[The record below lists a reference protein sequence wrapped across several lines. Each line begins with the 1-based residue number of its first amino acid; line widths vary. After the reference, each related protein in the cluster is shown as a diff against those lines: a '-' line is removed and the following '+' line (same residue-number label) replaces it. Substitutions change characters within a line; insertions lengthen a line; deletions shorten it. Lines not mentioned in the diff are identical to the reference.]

1 MAEET
6 DREQGQPAENDAPR
20 TVRRIT
26 FDDFEIERRAAEEE
40 SNALH
45 PGFLK
50 NAIPRIRSMKD
61 DLLGGTGKKLFGAK
75 AEPTDQH
82 EEHTFAEPTLA
93 IDPLSAPYFSDE
105 ERSLIRV
112 KKIPKPNETAP
123 RSSESPPAAGIPTI
137 EEFEVDEP
145 EQDSDIQPLSGFS
158 ESFGDTESSAF
169 IDGTIN
175 VYIESPET
183 LEEVVYDDEES
194 PEEPEEIEQDP
205 NVETANRVIPVA
217 SDVPEIRDPS
227 IKVYL
232 DSLRGF
238 DSLPRRAGEAREPR
252 RDFVMMLSELLEL
265 LREHVEAQ
273 SALFFWMNSRKQHL
287 VLECASLDD
296 FAFKYLIP
304 ERKYSIENDAVS
316 KTAIRGEPQLIQR
329 IAPQAEYDLI
339 PYYTDVIGVRSF
351 AAMPVFFGESLVAV
365 VAVDSLNED
374 QFSAETLRLLTEY
387 SRLISGLVR
396 SYIET
401 YDLLSSART
410 LESARKLHQ
419 LSTTDFSLRAPKDAE
434 RTAEYILRAL
444 SEAAGEL
451 IDWEWFATISFDV
464 TQRAWGIHNLQAKAS
479 EPYIAP
485 KTRIDLTESLIGK
498 SLRTG
503 KSERVDSL
511 SQQSIR
517 FSLEEDRT
525 KAVGHSFLVI
535 PIRTAQKN
543 YGALAIEHSESARFT
558 DVDIE
563 AVEHLTRSAAS
574 ALEILAL
581 SEIVHDRALTDILTG
596 ISNKRGFDE
605 RLGEELARAKEF
617 DEPLSV
623 ILFEIDDIV
632 QFAERFNQE
641 DLDTIVLAL
650 TGVLQYLK
658 QPYDVLARV
667 GEYRFAVLL
676 VKMTDEEAYLWS
688 EKVRQKIVSEVIAL
702 GRKSFS
708 ITTSIGLAGARR
720 NSTTDDILTSAKMAL
735 DKAKERGGN
744 EVIVY

>member
-1 MAEET
+1 MIEDQDTE
-6 DREQGQPAENDAPR
+6 RSSSENENAPR
-20 TVRRIT
+20 PVRRVT
-26 FDDFEIERRAAEEE
+26 FDDFEIERSGSDE
-40 SNALH
+40 SVTRS
-45 PGFLK
+45 GFLK

-61 DLLGGTGKKLFGAK
+61 DLIGGSGKISTKIFGGK
-75 AEPTDQH
+75 SETQSSEHSEHPWNEP
-82 EEHTFAEPTLA
+82 AAP
-93 IDPLSAPYFSDE
+93 IDPLAAPYFSDE

-112 KKIPKPNETAP
+112 KKIPKKAEDETVAL
-123 RSSESPPAAGIPTI
+123 SSNRIATPPPPQIK
-137 EEFEVDEP
+137 
-145 EQDSDIQPLSGFS
+145 
-158 ESFGDTESSAF
+158 
-169 IDGTIN
+169 IN
-175 VYIESPET
+175 IK
-183 LEEVVYDDEES
+183 EEVVANIEEEQVEEIFAEPSSAPDEDIVIEEES
-194 PEEPEEIEQDP
+194 LIIIDEISEPVEFIRKSEEEVYDEAPIDP
-205 NVETANRVIPVA
+205 A
-217 SDVPEIRDPS
+217 

-238 DSLPRRAGEAREPR
+238 GSLPRRAGEAREPR
-252 RDFVMMLSELLEL
+252 KDFVLMLSELLEL
-265 LREHVEAQ
+265 LREHTRAQ

-296 FAFKYLIP
+296 FSFKYLVP
-304 ERKYSIENDAVS
+304 ERRYAIENDAVS
-316 KTAIRGEPQLIQR
+316 KTAIREEPQLIQR

-351 AAMPVFFGESLVAV
+351 ASMPVFFGDSLVAV
-365 VAVDSLNED
+365 VAVDSLIED
-374 QFSAETLRLLTEY
+374 QFSPETLRQLTEY

-396 SYIET
+396 NYIET

-419 LSTTDFSLRAPKDAE
+419 LSSVDFSLHAPRDVE
-434 RTAEYILRAL
+434 RTTEYILRML

-451 IDWEWFATISFDV
+451 VDWEWFATISFDV
-464 TQRAWGIHNLQAKAS
+464 TQRTWGIHNLQAKAS
-479 EPYIAP
+479 ESYIAP
-485 KTRIDLTESLIGK
+485 KTRIDLAESIIGK
-498 SLRTG
+498 CLRTG

-517 FSLEEDRT
+517 YSIEENHD
-525 KAVGHSFLVI
+525 KAIGHSFLVI

-543 YGALAIEHSESARFT
+543 YGALAIEHSDSGRFT

-581 SEIVHDRALTDILTG
+581 NEIVHDRALTDILTG
-596 ISNKRGFDE
+596 VLNKRGFDE
-605 RLGEELARAKEF
+605 RLGEELTRAKEF

-623 ILFEIDDIV
+623 IFFEIDDIV

-641 DLDTIVLAL
+641 DLDSIILAL

-658 QPYDVLARV
+658 QPYDVLARI
-667 GEYRFAVLL
+667 GEYTFAVLL
-676 VKMTDEEAYLWS
+676 IKMTDEEAYLWS

-720 NSTTDDILTSAKMAL
+720 NSTTEDIFTCAKMAL

>member
-1 MAEET
+1 MSNEPET
-6 DREQGQPAENDAPR
+6 ENQSTEGESAPR
-20 TVRRIT
+20 AVRRIS
-26 FDDFEIERRAAEEE
+26 FDDFEIEA
-40 SNALH
+40 NANASDDSAPH
-45 PGFLK
+45 SGFLK

-61 DLLGGTGKKLFGAK
+61 DLLGGGKKIFGGK
-75 AEPTDQH
+75 PDSPQGQDHTWQEPP
-82 EEHTFAEPTLA
+82 AV
-93 IDPLSAPYFSDE
+93 DPLSAPYFSDE

-112 KKIPKPNETAP
+112 KKIPKSEPLQKPEVPPPPIPEIQPTAAP
-123 RSSESPPAAGIPTI
+123 LEDTFFEEEQVAEQIDELAS
-137 EEFEVDEP
+137 EEFSQV
-145 EQDSDIQPLSGFS
+145 F
-158 ESFGDTESSAF
+158 
-169 IDGTIN
+169 
-175 VYIESPET
+175 
-183 LEEVVYDDEES
+183 
-194 PEEPEEIEQDP
+194 EEPEVVATLETEILSESIQVPPTQVEEEIKEEEYIEAPVDP
-205 NVETANRVIPVA
+205 A
-217 SDVPEIRDPS
+217 

-238 DSLPRRAGEAREPR
+238 ASLPRRAAEAREPR
-252 RDFVMMLSELLEL
+252 KDFVLMLSELLEL
-265 LREHVEAQ
+265 LREHTSAQ

-296 FAFKYLIP
+296 FSFKYLVH
-304 ERKYSIENDAVS
+304 ERRYPLGNDALS
-316 KTAIRGEPQLIQR
+316 KTAIREEPQLIQR

-351 AAMPVFFGESLVAV
+351 ASMPVFFGDSLVAI

-374 QFSAETLRLLTEY
+374 QFSHETLRLLTEY
-387 SRLISGLVR
+387 SRLISSLVR
-396 SYIET
+396 NYIET

-419 LSTTDFSLRAPKDAE
+419 ISAADFSLHAPRDAE
-434 RTAEYILRAL
+434 RMTEYVLRML
-444 SEAAGEL
+444 SETAGEL

-464 TQRAWGIHNLQAKAS
+464 AQRAWGIHSLQAKAS
-479 EPYIAP
+479 ESYIAP
-485 KTRIDLTESLIGK
+485 KTRIDLSESIIGRC
-498 SLRTG
+498 LRTG
-503 KSERVDSL
+503 KSERIDAL
-511 SQQSIR
+511 SPQSIR
-517 FSLEEDRT
+517 FSIEEDHD
-525 KAVGHSFLVI
+525 KSSGHSFLVI

-543 YGALAIEHSESARFT
+543 YGALAIEHSESARYT

-563 AVEHLTRSAAS
+563 ALEHLTRSAAS

-596 ISNKRGFDE
+596 VLNKRGFDE
-605 RLGEELARAKEF
+605 RLAEELTRAKEF

-623 ILFEIDDIV
+623 IYLEIDDII

-658 QPYDVLARV
+658 QPYDVLARI

-676 VKMTDEEAYLWS
+676 IKMTDEEAYLWS

-720 NSTTDDILTSAKMAL
+720 NSTTEDISTCAKMAL